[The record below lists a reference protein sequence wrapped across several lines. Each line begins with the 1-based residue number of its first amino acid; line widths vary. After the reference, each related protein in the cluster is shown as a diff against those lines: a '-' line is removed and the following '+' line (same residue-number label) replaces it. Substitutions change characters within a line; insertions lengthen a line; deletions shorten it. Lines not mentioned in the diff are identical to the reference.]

1 MDIFNM
7 RPRIITKRS
16 CRVYTTTEDEEDI
29 SLEDSI
35 S

>member
-1 MDIFNM
+1 M
-7 RPRIITKRS
+7 RPRVIIKRS
-16 CRVYTTTEDEEDI
+16 CRVYTTTEDEKDT